1 MNYDGAYSTV
11 MVHVAIFAAHSLDIF
26 ATSNSC
32 KIADYSD
39 LCVLNR
45 LNQYECLSAFNTKI
59 QNDSRAGSENINLV
73 EHESALQCHCV
84 RGECVYHVDE
94 DSGHR

>member
-1 MNYDGAYSTV
+1 
-11 MVHVAIFAAHSLDIF
+11 
-26 ATSNSC
+26 SNSC